1 MAESKFSVCSC
12 LIDGESIGCN
22 ENALAV
28 LELIRRHGALASAVL
43 CAFDLLSNVAPNFP
57 FGQMMELARP
67 RCRSGKVT
75 RHASIAVA
83 F

>member
-1 MAESKFSVCSC
+1 
-12 LIDGESIGCN
+12 
-22 ENALAV
+22 
-28 LELIRRHGALASAVL
+28 LIRRHGALASAVL